1 MKEHRCLK
9 CKKLLFKGN
18 FKGKIEILCP
28 RCKSKVKFD
37 TITKKWY
44 NLFGNDNYAYKV
56 PLIGKYWEFQESQWF
71 FIDSFLNVLGQ

>member
-28 RCKSKVKFD
+28 RCKSKAKFD
-37 TITKKWY
+37 TITKKM
-44 NLFGNDNYAYKV
+44 
-56 PLIGKYWEFQESQWF
+56 I
-71 FIDSFLNVLGQ
+71 